1 METDRPR
8 AVPRVPPF
16 AGTVHLVSADRRLR
30 AELPPLLELLKLEVV
45 CHADVGALQSL
56 PAANGAECIV
66 FEDSPPV
73 DVTAALEQLRLLR
86 PGPAVIVLTRA
97 VDVPRAVEIMRA
109 GAADCLDADTA
120 GATLLARLAQEMS
133 GVRPPGAVPDTG

>member
-97 VDVPRAVEIMRA
+97 VEIMRA

-120 GATLLARLAQEMS
+120 GATLLVRLAQEMS